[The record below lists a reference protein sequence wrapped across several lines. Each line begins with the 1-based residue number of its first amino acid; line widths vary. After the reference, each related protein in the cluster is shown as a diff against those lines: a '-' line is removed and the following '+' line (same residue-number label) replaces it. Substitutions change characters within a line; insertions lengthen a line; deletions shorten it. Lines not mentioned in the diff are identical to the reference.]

1 MNFNHFGRRTDFG
14 MLEMDIAP
22 LLCQQLKK
30 EISFNDHCY
39 LKIVFKQKNRVILL
53 DP

>member
-22 LLCQQLKK
+22 IMSTIKK
-30 EISFNDHCY
+30 KRSVLTITT
-39 LKIVFKQKNRVILL
+39 I
-53 DP
+53 